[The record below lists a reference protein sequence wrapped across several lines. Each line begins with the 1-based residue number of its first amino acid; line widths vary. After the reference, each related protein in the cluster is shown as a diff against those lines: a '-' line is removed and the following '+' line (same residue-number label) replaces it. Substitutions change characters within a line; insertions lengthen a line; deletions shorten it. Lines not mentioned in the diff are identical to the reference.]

1 MTVTRYPFR
10 LEHGQKTSCYK
21 DRWNRVTK
29 KSLTYSSLC
38 LCVFVQV
45 QSIENKLDLLLN
57 LYSQC
62 LKKGS
67 SHFTLSSLLEP
78 DLTSDY
84 HSPTDQRDLFPS
96 ANTLN
101 ISQSESS
108 NFEWQ
113 WAEQSW
119 GCSNTD
125 TNPLPDST
133 SSLRLSPHFEQPNLN
148 VFSSLHFIP
157 VWDVCLFLFFFN
169 PLHLKSAPSPPFPEV
184 NVVSRADTDRGH
196 QMAPPDE
203 EPQPKLLTAQ
213 ASQPTTWGWRWRED
227 TWTTMTWLLNH
238 FHPLTSCYISMPTL
252 KRRL

>member
-157 VWDVCLFLFFFN
+157 VWDVCLFLFFLTPSISNLHPHLLFLKWMLFPELIQTEATRWLHLMRSLSQSCSLHRPLS
-169 PLHLKSAPSPPFPEV
+169 PLHE
-184 NVVSRADTDRGH
+184 DG
-196 QMAPPDE
+196 DE
-203 EPQPKLLTAQ
+203 ERT
-213 ASQPTTWGWRWRED
+213 REQLWLD
-227 TWTTMTWLLNH
+227 YWTTFTLSPHAIYLCLL
-238 FHPLTSCYISMPTL
+238 
-252 KRRL
+252 